1 MKEGLE
7 KYTEDEL
14 RQAIRE
20 KKAVY
25 WDEKIVEL
33 VEQIREEA
41 EKYLEARDKNETAIT
56 VTHHMERFIAGLGDT
71 LQSYLKF
78 REEVAE
84 QGVMESDPN
93 RSGYVNSKPED
104 CKGVSAWNGDV
115 SKKLEPVEFVK
126 IEPVKHEKV
135 CRRGMSSCDGCKWL
149 NGKRCEG
156 VILPTNPP
164 QYPECDFKKNSNN

>member
-20 KKAVY
+20 KKTGY

-41 EKYLEARDKNETAIT
+41 EKYLEARGRNEVAT

-71 LQSYLKF
+71 LKSYLKF

-93 RSGYVNSKPED
+93 RSGYVSSKPED
-104 CKGVSAWNGDV
+104 FEGVSAWNGDG
-115 SKKLEPVEFVK
+115 SKKLYPVEGNVVPAPK
-126 IEPVKHEKV
+126 GTL
-135 CRRGMSSCDGCKWL
+135 CRRGRSSCEGCEWL
-149 NGKRCEG
+149 NGKKCEG
-156 VILPTNPP
+156 IILPTCPP
-164 QYPECDFKKNSNN
+164 QYPDCDFKKNSN

>member
-20 KKAVY
+20 KKTRY

-41 EKYLEARDKNETAIT
+41 EKYLDARDRNEIAT
-56 VTHHMERFIAGLGDT
+56 VTRHMERFIAGLGDT
-71 LQSYLKF
+71 LKSYLKF

-104 CKGVSAWNGDV
+104 CEGVSAWNGDG
-115 SKKLEPVEFVK
+115 SKKLEPVEAVK

-135 CRRGMSSCDGCKWL
+135 CRRGKAS
-149 NGKRCEG
+149 CEG
-156 VILPTNPP
+156 CEWLDGKICRGIVFPTDPP
-164 QYPECDFKKNSNN
+164 QYPECEFKKGSN